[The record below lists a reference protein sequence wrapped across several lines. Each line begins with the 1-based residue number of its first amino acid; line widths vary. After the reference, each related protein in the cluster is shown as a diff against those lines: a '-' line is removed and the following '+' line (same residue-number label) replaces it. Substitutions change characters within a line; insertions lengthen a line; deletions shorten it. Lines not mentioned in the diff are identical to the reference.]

1 MTITQII
8 WDEWT
13 DRIKS
18 EPLNR
23 VGVDAE
29 RRKALDKFISE
40 NYPKYS
46 METIAKICGV
56 GTTTVRRRAKALGLT

>member
-1 MTITQII
+1 MSITEAMIDKWQSQINK
-8 WDEWT
+8 EA
-13 DRIKS
+13 
-18 EPLNR
+18 LNR
-23 VGVDAE
+23 CLVDAE

-40 NYPKYS
+40 NYPKYA